1 MYCRWSPVCFVAV
14 LAAFSSYT
22 TANALHDILPRQG
35 SSPSTTGNAS
45 PSSTSIDASP
55 SVTPRLNSPSLSST
69 PSPAKETTST
79 TGTTSSESLSSF
91 TTSIRPS
98 SSISAPLNITSPQN
112 PNDDETLP
120 IQPTITP
127 ALGIAGVILVLSGT
141 VYTLIGIKNRLIQ
154 IFLSVAYLTGL
165 SITVLIVYVMNPPVS
180 NGIEGAYLV
189 AAVIPALMLG
199 AGALIFKDITEG
211 FGCILGGFCFSMWIL
226 VLKPG
231 GLITSTGGKAI
242 FIGIWCLAFFSSA
255 FSHHTRSYGLIG
267 STSFSGATAIVLGVD
282 CFSRAGLKEFWL
294 YIWGLSGN
302 LFPLLTATYPITRG
316 IRVETAAIIVLTFIG
331 VMSQLKIWKVIQ
343 DRRDKQ
349 LMEKQEVERQQEQV
363 DEEIGRRLVAGNG
376 REQEEWEATYG
387 DNPRPE
393 QSHKDSGLGT
403 EDNSIRKVSMS
414 PAEAASSRGSQPH
427 IIEMIPLG
435 ASATAKFDKTAGG
448 PTVSVSAAPDDE
460 HISYLAPRRLSH
472 EQLRASDGP
481 STARGSRLN
490 SIDIT
495 RYNAVSE
502 VKDKHQ
508 RYSVSG
514 APDLGPLPF
523 ENRTSFELDNEDASS
538 AATAASSQLPQRR
551 SAQRFSGS
559 SLLRKLTRRSQ
570 RHSRQR
576 STSVEG
582 PSSILHDET
591 SLMSTHN
598 QGRQD
603 GVSSR
608 GSRHIRENSIG
619 LSILPEDVF
628 LPESPRSTVASS
640 ADHIAQV
647 NNTTWSLGETAKRL
661 AAEYAGE
668 LGGLSDNGTSSPDE
682 VVEQAKSLLRPLS
695 EVPEETDY
703 NTPSRDPSQL
713 SKLSAPKQEL
723 EGRLPEATS
732 KVASVYRTNEWAKH
746 LDRAD
751 KPEVDRL
758 SLLKPSNSQDSDE
771 QEEPAAPVDIQ
782 ALQQTA
788 TGDSP
793 PLTQQSSEESLS
805 RTPHSP
811 SNISR
816 TFLSEYVASQ
826 ALSSHPSKSSLAR
839 KPVGSALSRHSSQQ
853 SDLPPRPN
861 SLNALKT
868 RTLRSSSSPIVASP
882 IEEGVESSFSPT
894 RYVSSPAASTTLLGK
909 RSTMLRDRYLPPPGP
924 STGLPAPL
932 SDPASLAIYRAG
944 ANPLE
949 DDDMSLAQRRSLLQA
964 QPPHHHPPHHSAT
977 YPLPA
982 NALTSHPTAAA
993 PHPSTRRASQ
1003 LAHFRSSLAAD
1014 LSSPKQPTYETELR
1028 RAELLAAKHQAQ
1040 LAERQAVRR
1049 SLERDEAWGQAMRR
1063 GEMLDA
1069 HRVVMG
1075 RMQRGVNE
1083 RLRSEGG

>member
-1 MYCRWSPVCFVAV
+1 MYCRWSPICVVAV
-14 LAAFSSYT
+14 LAVLSSYS

-35 SSPSTTGNAS
+35 SSPSTTDNAT
-45 PSSTSIDASP
+45 PSLTSIDTSAS
-55 SVTPRLNSPSLSST
+55 TTFSLSSSGLSST
-69 PSPAKETTST
+69 ISPANETTST
-79 TGTTSSESLSSF
+79 ASATASESPSSF

-98 SSISAPLNITSPQN
+98 SSIPAALNITSPQDS
-112 PNDDETLP
+112 NDDETLP

-127 ALGIAGVILVLSGT
+127 ALGVAGVILILSGT

-180 NGIEGAYLV
+180 NGVEGAYLV
-189 AAVIPALMLG
+189 AAVIPAIMLG

-211 FGCILGGFCFSMWIL
+211 FGCILGGFCFSMWML

-231 GLITSTGGKAI
+231 GLVTSTGGKAI
-242 FIGIWCLAFFSSA
+242 FIGVWCLAFFSSA

-267 STSFSGATAIVLGVD
+267 STSLSGATIIVLGVD

-294 YIWGLSGN
+294 YIWGLSGSM
-302 LFPLLTATYPITRG
+302 FPLLTTTYPITRG
-316 IRVETAAIIVLTFIG
+316 IRVETAAIIVLAFIG

-349 LMEKQEVERQQEQV
+349 LMEKQEAERQRELA
-363 DEEIGRRLVAGNG
+363 DEEIGRRLVLGNG

-393 QSHKDSGLGT
+393 QVHKDSGLGT

-414 PAEAASSRGSQPH
+414 PAEAASSRGSQSH
-427 IIEMIPLG
+427 IIEMTPLG
-435 ASATAKFDKTAGG
+435 TSAAAKFDKRTGG
-448 PTVSVSAAPDDE
+448 PTVSVSVAQDDE
-460 HISYLAPRRLSH
+460 DVSYLVPRGLSL
-472 EQLRASDGP
+472 EQLRASGGP
-481 STARGSRLN
+481 STSRGSRLN

-495 RYNAVSE
+495 RYNTASE
-502 VKDKHQ
+502 VKDKHK
-508 RYSVSG
+508 RYTISG

-523 ENRTSFELDNEDASS
+523 EKRTSFKSDNDDASS

-559 SLLRKLTRRSQ
+559 SLLRKLSKRSQ

-582 PSSILHDET
+582 PDSTLRDGT
-591 SLMSTHN
+591 SLVSTTIP
-598 QGRQD
+598 GRQD

-608 GSRHIRENSIG
+608 ESRHIRENSIG

-640 ADHIAQV
+640 ADHIAQA
-647 NNTTWSLGETAKRL
+647 NNTRWSLDETAKRL

-668 LGGLSDNGTSSPDE
+668 LGGLSDNGTSSPDDG
-682 VVEQAKSLLRPLS
+682 VEQSKSLLRPLS
-695 EVPEETDY
+695 GVPEETDY
-703 NTPSRDPSQL
+703 NTLSRDPSQL

-788 TGDSP
+788 TGASP

-805 RTPHSP
+805 RAPRSP

-816 TFLSEYVASQ
+816 DFLSEYMASQ
-826 ALSSHPSKSSLAR
+826 ALSSHPSKSSLSR
-839 KPVGSALSRHSSQQ
+839 KPVGSLSRNSSQL
-853 SDLPPRPN
+853 SDVPPRPS
-861 SLNALKT
+861 SLSMLKT
-868 RTLRSSSSPIVASP
+868 RNLRSTSSPIVASP
-882 IEEGVESSFSPT
+882 IEEGVEASFPT

-909 RSTMLRDRYLPPPGP
+909 RSTMLRDKYLPHPAS
-924 STGLPAPL
+924 STGLPASP
-932 SDPASLAIYRAG
+932 SDPASLAIYSAS
-944 ANPLE
+944 PLE
-949 DDDMSLAQRRSLLQA
+949 DDNMSLAQRRSLLQA
-964 QPPHHHPPHHSAT
+964 QAPHHQPYQPHHSTT

-982 NALTSHPTAAA
+982 NPLASHPIAQQ
-993 PHPSTRRASQ
+993 STRRASQ

-1014 LSSPKQPTYETELR
+1014 LSTPKQPTYETELR

-1040 LAERQAVRR
+1040 VAEQQAVRR
-1049 SLERDEAWGQAMRR
+1049 SLERDVAWGQAMRR

-1083 RLRSEGG
+1083 RLRSGTG

>member
-1 MYCRWSPVCFVAV
+1 MYCRWSPVVVVAV
-14 LAAFSSYT
+14 LAVLSSYT
-22 TANALHDILPRQG
+22 TANDLHDILPRQG
-35 SSPSTTGNAS
+35 SSPSTTDNAS
-45 PSSTSIDASP
+45 PSSTSFDTAASTTSGLGSSGL
-55 SVTPRLNSPSLSST
+55 SVT
-69 PSPAKETTST
+69 TSAASAI
-79 TGTTSSESLSSF
+79 SSEPLSSF

-98 SSISAPLNITSPQN
+98 STIPAPLNNTSAQD
-112 PNDDETLP
+112 PNNDETLP
-120 IQPTITP
+120 LLPTITP
-127 ALGIAGVILVLSGT
+127 ALGIAGVILILSGT
-141 VYTLIGIKNRLIQ
+141 VYTLIGIKNKLVQ

-180 NGIEGAYLV
+180 NGVEGAYLV
-189 AAVIPALMLG
+189 AAVLPAVILG
-199 AGALIFKDITEG
+199 TGALLFKDITEG
-211 FGCILGGFCFSMWIL
+211 FGCILGGFCFSMWML

-242 FIGIWCLAFFSSA
+242 FIGVWCLAFFSSA

-267 STSFSGATAIVLGVD
+267 STSFSGATILVLGVD

-294 YIWGLSGN
+294 YIWGLSAN
-302 LFPLLTATYPITRG
+302 LFPLLTTTYPITRG
-316 IRVETAAIIVLTFIG
+316 IRVEIAAIIVVTFIG

-349 LMEKQEVERQQEQV
+349 LIEKQESERQQEIV

-393 QSHKDSGLGT
+393 HLHKDSGLGT

-414 PAEAASSRGSQPH
+414 PADVASSRGSQSH
-427 IIEMIPLG
+427 IFEMTPLG
-435 ASATAKFDKTAGG
+435 TSAAAKFDKTAGG
-448 PTVSVSAAPDDE
+448 PTVAVSVARDE
-460 HISYLAPRRLSH
+460 EDESYPAPRRMSP
-472 EQLRASDGP
+472 EQLRISSVPSAS
-481 STARGSRLN
+481 RGSRVN
-490 SIDIT
+490 SVDIT
-495 RYNAVSE
+495 RYNPVSE

-508 RYSVSG
+508 RYSLSG

-523 ENRTSFELDNEDASS
+523 EKRTSFKSDNDDASS
-538 AATAASSQLPQRR
+538 VATAASSQLPQRR

-559 SLLRKLTRRSQ
+559 SLLRKLSKRSQ
-570 RHSRQR
+570 RRSRQR

-582 PSSILHDET
+582 PSSTLRDGT
-591 SLMSTHN
+591 SLASTHN

-608 GSRHIRENSIG
+608 ESRHIRENSIG

-640 ADHIAQV
+640 GDHVAQA
-647 NNTTWSLGETAKRL
+647 NNTRWALDETAKRL

-668 LGGLSDNGTSSPDE
+668 LGGLSDNGTSSPEE

-703 NTPSRDPSQL
+703 NTLSRDPSQL

-758 SLLKPSNSQDSDE
+758 SLLKPSNSQESDE
-771 QEEPAAPVDIQ
+771 SEEAAAPVDIQ

-805 RTPHSP
+805 RRPRSP

-816 TFLSEYVASQ
+816 NFLSEYMASQ

-839 KPVGSALSRHSSQQ
+839 KPVGSLSRNSSQQ
-853 SDLPPRPN
+853 SSDAPLRPN
-861 SLNALKT
+861 SLTALKT

-882 IEEGVESSFSPT
+882 IEEGVESSFPT

-909 RSTMLRDRYLPPPGP
+909 RSTMLRDKHFSQPTP
-924 STGLPAPL
+924 STGLPASP
-932 SDPASLAIYRAG
+932 SDPASLAIYG

-949 DDDMSLAQRRSLLQA
+949 DDNMPLAQRRSLLQA
-964 QPPHHHPPHHSAT
+964 QTPQHSST

-982 NALTSHPTAAA
+982 AA
-993 PHPSTRRASQ
+993 RRASQ

-1014 LSSPKQPTYETELR
+1014 LSTPKQPTHETEIR

-1040 LAERQAVRR
+1040 LAEQQAVRR
-1049 SLERDEAWGQAMRR
+1049 SLERDVAWGQAMRR

-1083 RLRSEGG
+1083 RLRSGTG

>member
-1 MYCRWSPVCFVAV
+1 MYCRWSPLCATAV
-14 LAAFSSYT
+14 LAVLSSYT
-22 TANALHDILPRQG
+22 AAYALPDILPHQG
-35 SSPSTTGNAS
+35 SSPSSTGNAS
-45 PSSTSIDASP
+45 PSSTSIDTPASTT
-55 SVTPRLNSPSLSST
+55 SSLSLSGLSST
-69 PSPAKETTST
+69 SPPASGITFAASA
-79 TGTTSSESLSSF
+79 TSSEPLSSF

-98 SSISAPLNITSPQN
+98 SSMPLLLNATSPQD

-120 IQPTITP
+120 LSPSITP
-127 ALGIAGVILVLSGT
+127 ALGVAGVILVLSGT
-141 VYTLIGIKNRLIQ
+141 VFTLIGIKNRLIQ

-180 NGIEGAYLV
+180 NGVEGAYLV
-189 AAVIPALMLG
+189 AVVIPAIMLG

-211 FGCILGGFCFSMWIL
+211 FGCILGGFCFSMWML

-267 STSFSGATAIVLGVD
+267 STSFSGATAVVLGID

-316 IRVETAAIIVLTFIG
+316 MRVETAAIIVLTFIG

-349 LMEKQEVERQQEQV
+349 LMEKQEVERQQEQA
-363 DEEIGRRLVAGNG
+363 DEEIGMRLVAGNG

-393 QSHKDSGLGT
+393 QLHKDSGLGT

-414 PAEAASSRGSQPH
+414 PAEAASPRGSQSH
-427 IIEMIPLG
+427 VIEMTPLG
-435 ASATAKFDKTAGG
+435 TSTGAKFDKTNGG
-448 PTVSVSAAPDDE
+448 PTVSVSVAHDDE
-460 HISYLAPRRLSH
+460 GMSYLAPRRLSH
-472 EQLRASDGP
+472 EQPRVSSGP
-481 STARGSRLN
+481 STARNSRLD

-502 VKDKHQ
+502 IKDKHH
-508 RYSVSG
+508 RYSMSG

-523 ENRTSFELDNEDASS
+523 ETRTSFKSEDNDASS
-538 AATAASSQLPQRR
+538 VATAASSQLPQRR

-559 SLLRKLTRRSQ
+559 SLLRKLSKRSQ

-582 PSSILHDET
+582 PSSTSRDET
-591 SLMSTHN
+591 SLISTYN

-608 GSRHIRENSIG
+608 ESRHIRENSIG

-640 ADHIAQV
+640 ADHIAQA
-647 NNTTWSLGETAKRL
+647 NNTRWSLDETAKRL

-668 LGGLSDNGTSSPDE
+668 LGGLSDNGTPNSDE
-682 VVEQAKSLLRPLS
+682 VVEQTKSLLRPLS

-703 NTPSRDPSQL
+703 NTLSRDPSQI
-713 SKLSAPKQEL
+713 SKLSAPQQEL

-732 KVASVYRTNEWAKH
+732 KVASVHRTTEWAKH

-751 KPEVDRL
+751 KPEIDRL
-758 SLLKPSNSQDSDE
+758 SLLKGSNSQESDE
-771 QEEPAAPVDIQ
+771 QEEHAAPVDIH
-782 ALQQTA
+782 ALQQTG
-788 TGDSP
+788 TGDST

-805 RTPHSP
+805 CHPRSP

-816 TFLSEYVASQ
+816 TFLSEYMASQ

-839 KPVGSALSRHSSQQ
+839 KAVGSLSRHSSHQ
-853 SDLPPRPN
+853 SDLPPRPA
-861 SLNALKT
+861 SLSALKT
-868 RTLRSSSSPIVASP
+868 RNLRSSSSPIVASP
-882 IEEGVESSFSPT
+882 IEEGVETSFPT

-909 RSTMLRDRYLPPPGP
+909 RSTMLRDKYLPPPIP
-924 STGLPAPL
+924 ATGLPAPP
-932 SDPASLAIYRAG
+932 SDPASLAIYPTPS
-944 ANPLE
+944 NPLE
-949 DDDMSLAQRRSLLQA
+949 DDNMPLAQRRSLLQA
-964 QPPHHHPPHHSAT
+964 RTPPHHHQPFHSPHHSAT
-977 YPLPA
+977 YPLLPA
-982 NALTSHPTAAA
+982 P
-993 PHPSTRRASQ
+993 PSTRRASQ

-1014 LSSPKQPTYETELR
+1014 LSAPKQPAHDTELR
-1028 RAELLAAKHQAQ
+1028 RAELLAAKHQAK
-1040 LAERQAVRR
+1040 LAEQQAVRR
-1049 SLERDEAWGQAMRR
+1049 SLEREEAWGQAMRR

-1083 RLRSEGG
+1083 RLRSEGV

>member
-1 MYCRWSPVCFVAV
+1 MYCRWSPVSVVAV
-14 LAAFSSYT
+14 LAVLSSYT
-22 TANALHDILPRQG
+22 TANALHDIRPRQG
-35 SSPSTTGNAS
+35 SSPSTTANAS
-45 PSSTSIDASP
+45 PSLTSI
-55 SVTPRLNSPSLSST
+55 VTSAPTTSSFSSSGLSST
-69 PSPAKETTST
+69 SPPVKDTTSIASA
-79 TGTTSSESLSSF
+79 TSSESLSSF

-98 SSISAPLNITSPQN
+98 SSIPAPLNITSPQD

-127 ALGIAGVILVLSGT
+127 ALGIAGVILILSGT
-141 VYTLIGIKNRLIQ
+141 ICTLIGIKNRLIQ

-180 NGIEGAYLV
+180 NGVEGAYLV
-189 AAVIPALMLG
+189 AAVVPAIMLG

-211 FGCILGGFCFSMWIL
+211 FGCILGGFCFSMWML

-242 FIGIWCLAFFSSA
+242 FIGVWCLAFFSSA
-255 FSHHTRSYGLIG
+255 FSHHIRSYGLIG
-267 STSFSGATAIVLGVD
+267 STSFSGATAIVIGID

-302 LFPLLTATYPITRG
+302 LFPLLTVTYPITRG

-349 LMEKQEVERQQEQV
+349 LMEKQEAERQQEQA

-393 QSHKDSGLGT
+393 QLHKDSGLGT
-403 EDNSIRKVSMS
+403 EDNSIRKVSLS
-414 PAEAASSRGSQPH
+414 PVEAASLRGSQSQ
-427 IIEMIPLG
+427 IIEMTPLG
-435 ASATAKFDKTAGG
+435 ASASGKFDKTTGG
-448 PTVSVSAAPDDE
+448 PTVSVSVARDDE
-460 HISYLAPRRLSH
+460 DVIYQAPPRLSH
-472 EQLRASDGP
+472 EQLRTSGGP
-481 STARGSRLN
+481 STSHGPRQN

-495 RYNAVSE
+495 RYNTAPE
-502 VKDKHQ
+502 VEDKRK
-508 RYSVSG
+508 RYSKSE
-514 APDLGPLPF
+514 APELGPLAF
-523 ENRTSFELDNEDASS
+523 ENRTSFKSDNDDASS
-538 AATAASSQLPQRR
+538 IATAASSQLPQRR

-559 SLLRKLTRRSQ
+559 SLLRKLSKRSQ

-582 PSSILHDET
+582 PNSAPRDET
-591 SLMSTHN
+591 SLISTHN

-608 GSRHIRENSIG
+608 ESRHIRENSIG

-628 LPESPRSTVASS
+628 LPESPRSTLASS
-640 ADHIAQV
+640 ADHVAQV
-647 NNTTWSLGETAKRL
+647 NNTRWSLDETAKRL

-682 VVEQAKSLLRPLS
+682 VAEQAKSLLRPLS
-695 EVPEETDY
+695 GVPEETEY
-703 NTPSRDPSQL
+703 NTLSRDLSQF
-713 SKLSAPKQEL
+713 STQPAPKQQL

-788 TGDSP
+788 IGDSP

-805 RTPHSP
+805 RTPRSP

-816 TFLSEYVASQ
+816 NFLSEYMASQ
-826 ALSSHPSKSSLAR
+826 ALSSHPSRSSVPR
-839 KPVGSALSRHSSQQ
+839 KPVGSLSRNSSQQ
-853 SDLPPRPN
+853 SDLPSRPS
-861 SLNALKT
+861 SLSALKT
-868 RTLRSSSSPIVASP
+868 RNLRSSSSPIVASP
-882 IEEGVESSFSPT
+882 IEEGVETSFPT

-909 RSTMLRDRYLPPPGP
+909 RSTMLRDQYLPHPISP
-924 STGLPAPL
+924 TGLPASP
-932 SDPASLAIYRAG
+932 SDPASLAIYT

-949 DDDMSLAQRRSLLQA
+949 DDNMSLAQRRSLLQA
-964 QPPHHHPPHHSAT
+964 QAPHYQPHQPHHSST
-977 YPLPA
+977 YPLPTNPLA
-982 NALTSHPTAAA
+982 SHPTAQQ
-993 PHPSTRRASQ
+993 SSRRASQ

-1040 LAERQAVRR
+1040 VAEQQAVRR
-1049 SLERDEAWGQAMRR
+1049 SLERDAAWGQAMRR

-1083 RLRSEGG
+1083 RLRSGTG